1 MALQHDVHEQTNEKD
16 FLSSFQ
22 HPPQMRKQK
31 KGVKTFFLWVFIV
44 CTVLGGVGT
53 YYFYTKYDALQQNGN
68 IVSQRDL
75 EDTLTKVSALMV
87 LPIDEVPTL
96 ATILDNTK
104 LTGQSFFQ
112 NAENGDKLLA
122 FTKSMQAIL
131 YRPSTNKIIKVAPI
145 YIDTDTTA
153 QSGATTQEESVV
165 PAVVEEESP
174 VSTTTLRIA
183 YYNGS
188 GVPNVSSQTEK
199 VVQGAFPD
207 YTTAILANASAQDY
221 TNTIVVDISGQHTPE
236 VIALAKLLG
245 ATVGPLPTG
254 EKLPDADIVI
264 ISGK

>member
-1 MALQHDVHEQTNEKD
+1 KD

-31 KGVKTFFLWVFIV
+31 KSAKTFFLWVFIIFTV
-44 CTVLGGVGT
+44 CGGVGT

-87 LPIDEVPTL
+87 LPTDEVPTL
-96 ATILDNTK
+96 ATILDKTK
-104 LTGQSFFQ
+104 LQAQSFFQ
-112 NAENGDKLLA
+112 TAENGDKLLA

-153 QSGATTQEESVV
+153 QSGATTQEETVAPV
-165 PAVVEEESP
+165 IVEEESP
-174 VSTTTLRIA
+174 VSTTSLRIA

-188 GVPNVSSQTEK
+188 GIPNVSSQTEK
-199 VVQGAFPD
+199 KVQDVYPE
-207 YTTAILANASAQDY
+207 YQTTLLANASAQDY
-221 TNTIVVDISGQHTPE
+221 STTIVVDVSGQHAMEATT
-236 VIALAKLLG
+236 LAKLLG
-245 ATVGPLPTG
+245 ATVGLLPPG
-254 EKLPDADIVI
+254 EVRPDADIVI